1 MKINEEEEGNPVKAT
16 IHQQQNPLSNYND
29 QVNKGDRPT
38 NNESKTHKQRPSCLF
53 THLSLFIAEQP
64 NTRTRALS
72 TPLSFVFLS
81 FPASYPSPARTGI
94 RNKLQLNPSRSA
106 QCLAH
111 LNPLLSF
118 SFLLLIWKGV
128 RGVVLLA
135 FFAMVMRESRDGT
148 NQIEYRRFFLSFSF
162 TQDWHPAFSE
172 QEPLKYP

>member
-81 FPASYPSPARTGI
+81 FLASYPSPARTGI

-111 LNPLLSF
+111 LNPLLSLF
-118 SFLLLIWKGV
+118 FSSDLEGCEGCCTSCILCNGNERIEGRNESDRVSSFL
-128 RGVVLLA
+128 
-135 FFAMVMRESRDGT
+135 FFPSLSLKIGIPLFLSRD
-148 NQIEYRRFFLSFSF
+148 
-162 TQDWHPAFSE
+162 P
-172 QEPLKYP
+172 